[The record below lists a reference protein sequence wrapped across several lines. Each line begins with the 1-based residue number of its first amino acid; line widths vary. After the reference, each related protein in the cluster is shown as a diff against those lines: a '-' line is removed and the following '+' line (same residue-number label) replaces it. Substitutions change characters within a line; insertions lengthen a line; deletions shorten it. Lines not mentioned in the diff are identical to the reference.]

1 MDAFTKTKQ
10 QVLDELGVSEQKGL
24 SEEQAVDNAVRF
36 GVNQLSRPP
45 QESLLKKIW
54 NNLTEPMVLMLVI
67 AAIIAFGVN
76 YARGLNGDETEYIE
90 CVGIIA
96 AIFLS
101 VAISLIM
108 EGKSA
113 KAFEALNKMK
123 DDIPAKVF
131 RNGKVRLI
139 SQKDIVV
146 GDIVCLGTGA
156 KVPADGRLLES
167 VDLRVEEA
175 SLTGESEAVKKDADA
190 VFPIR
195 KHRWPTGRTCFIREH
210 SSRPVPAPWSSR
222 LSATKRNSAR
232 LPKNCPLRKKA

>member
-96 AIFLS
+96 AIF
-101 VAISLIM
+101 
-108 EGKSA
+108 
-113 KAFEALNKMK
+113 
-123 DDIPAKVF
+123 
-131 RNGKVRLI
+131 
-139 SQKDIVV
+139 
-146 GDIVCLGTGA
+146 
-156 KVPADGRLLES
+156 
-167 VDLRVEEA
+167 
-175 SLTGESEAVKKDADA
+175 
-190 VFPIR
+190 
-195 KHRWPTGRTCFIREH
+195 
-210 SSRPVPAPWSSR
+210 
-222 LSATKRNSAR
+222 
-232 LPKNCPLRKKA
+232 CPLPFL